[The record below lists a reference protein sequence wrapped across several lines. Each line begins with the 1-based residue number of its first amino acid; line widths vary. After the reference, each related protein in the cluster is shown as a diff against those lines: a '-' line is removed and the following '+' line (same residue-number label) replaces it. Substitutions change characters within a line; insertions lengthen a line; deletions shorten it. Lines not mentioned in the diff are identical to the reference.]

1 MDSGE
6 SGMNTAAI
14 GAVAEPEFKRA
25 QAAIRGLAGYCDYED
40 WLDARLGLQ
49 FGLSLAGVDAKIV
62 VVSLSS
68 FVEWCSLT
76 KTSAD
81 ERALDAF
88 ASSTLVAPSVAGPQ
102 GLALDRPVFSARA
115 L

>member
-1 MDSGE
+1 
-6 SGMNTAAI
+6 MNTAAI
-14 GAVAEPEFKRA
+14 GIVAEPEFERA
-25 QAAIRGLAGYCDYED
+25 QATIRGLADYYDYED
-40 WLDARLGLQ
+40 WLDARWGLQ

-68 FVEWCSLT
+68 FLEWCSLT

-88 ASSTLVAPSVAGPQ
+88 ACSALVAPGVAGPR
-102 GLALDRPVFSARA
+102 GLALDRRVLSAQA

>member
-1 MDSGE
+1 
-6 SGMNTAAI
+6 MNTAAI
-14 GAVAEPEFKRA
+14 GIVAEPEFERA

-88 ASSTLVAPSVAGPQ
+88 ASSTLVAPGVAGPQ
-102 GLALDRPVFSARA
+102 GPTLDRRVISAQA